1 MGEGSSYRESTV
13 YVWRATVKKET
24 IKIGSHKSE
33 ITYIQVDGITHII
46 NASKWRKWKRWHMKI
61 SCEVQCGFFKDSNV
75 NNILIM
81 IFFTTFSIKISCFH
95 ISHNKKTQTS
105 TGYCYPAPQGKSC
118 LPKPGEWGQF
128 LMIEWLIYL
137 KPDNK
142 KIEWNAFFSH
152 FHHSRTF
159 KEDWHCWSVLQET
172 EMI

>member
-1 MGEGSSYRESTV
+1 MQGNEENENDGTDFMWSS
-13 YVWRATVKKET
+13 VW
-24 IKIGSHKSE
+24 I
-33 ITYIQVDGITHII
+33 
-46 NASKWRKWKRWHMKI
+46 
-61 SCEVQCGFFKDSNV
+61 FKDSNV

-142 KIEWNAFFSH
+142 KIEWNAFF
-152 FHHSRTF
+152 
-159 KEDWHCWSVLQET
+159 
-172 EMI
+172 